1 MMPASIR
8 SFCQAAFLAIGVT
21 IFSHT
26 SEAIA
31 AEKVTL
37 KYKVFRESVSVSE
50 LTTFAQTGQVSQ
62 SLKFYLN
69 ATRQN
74 PEDVRQVLNRPI
86 NVKVVTLDRT
96 LNSRIGELLLDQVG
110 QAIHPPV
117 QAVNRQALRSALV
130 LSAQSD
136 HQVSLIEVLQNY
148 PTAEVEV
155 EGDRLVQAY
164 RQLSAL
170 NGRLRTV
177 AEELIR
183 RL

>member
-1 MMPASIR
+1 MKLAIR
-8 SFCQAAFLAIGVT
+8 SFCQAIVLAIGVT
-21 IFSHT
+21 ILNNT
-26 SEAIA
+26 AEAIA
-31 AEKVTL
+31 AERVTL
-37 KYKVFRESVSVSE
+37 KYKIFRESISVPQ
-50 LTTFAQTGQVSQ
+50 LTTFAKTGEISQ
-62 SLKFYLN
+62 SLRFYLN

-74 PEDVRQVLNRPI
+74 PEDVRRVLNRPI
-86 NVKVVTLDRT
+86 DVNVVTLDRT
-96 LNSRIGELLLDQVG
+96 LNSRVGELLLDQIG

-117 QAVNRQALRSALV
+117 EEVNRQALRSALV

-136 HQVSLIEVLQNY
+136 NQISLIEVLQNY

-155 EGDRLVQAY
+155 EGERLVQAY

-170 NGRLRTV
+170 NGRLRNV

>member
-1 MMPASIR
+1 MLLFIR
-8 SFCQAAFLAIGVT
+8 SLSRAAFLAIGVT
-21 IFSHT
+21 ILSHT

-31 AEKVTL
+31 AERVIL
-37 KYKVFRESVSVSE
+37 KYKVFRESISVPQ
-50 LTTFAQTGQVSQ
+50 LATFAQTGEISQ
-62 SLKFYLN
+62 SLRFYLD

-74 PEDVRQVLNRPI
+74 PEDVRRVLNRPI
-86 NVKVVTLDRT
+86 DVNIVTLDRT

-117 QAVNRQALRSALV
+117 EEVNRQALRSALV

-136 HQVSLIEVLQNY
+136 NQVSLIEVLQNY

-155 EGDRLVQAY
+155 EGERLVQAY

-170 NGRLRTV
+170 NGRLRNV

>member
-1 MMPASIR
+1 MQLSIC
-8 SFCQAAFLAIGVT
+8 SFVQAALLAIGVT
-21 IFSHT
+21 ILSHT
-26 SEAIA
+26 PEAIA

-37 KYKVFRESVSVSE
+37 KYKVFRESVSVPQ
-50 LTTFAQTGQVSQ
+50 LTAFAQTGEISQ
-62 SLKFYLN
+62 SLRFYLD

-86 NVKVVTLDRT
+86 DVNVVTLDRT

-117 QAVNRQALRSALV
+117 AEVNRQALRSALV

-136 HQVSLIEVLQNY
+136 NQVSLIEVLQNY

-170 NGRLRTV
+170 NGRLRNV